1 LKPLLF
7 HLLTLDNFKLHR
19 STQID
24 LGASP
29 IALITGANGSGKTQI
44 LEAIV
49 LCLGG
54 SHSST
59 RIGTN
64 EEMIGNFGDTSEL
77 SLEIANPLINGKRM
91 LSFQTETFNR
101 LLGTEKVKIG
111 VSIRPN
117 QAIKYSIN
125 EKFSIDG
132 ERISRRDI
140 REMLKLLNI
149 NADNELAFTGAH
161 TVEVF
166 SGESARAKFE
176 RLLEL
181 TNLDEV
187 RSELLEAMKYY
198 NDSSERIRPI
208 KAVLKAHE
216 EALNLI
222 LERWK
227 MLQQREELLKKQE
240 KLELEKGWVLVNI
253 REEELSILQNQISTR
268 ESKKNKNEQKIDSL
282 DEKIRDFKEK
292 EVSLNLKIRSL
303 DESLEEKTKEMNSL
317 RDKTSGLEGELKTS
331 TRQELTINNDLDA
344 LKNQLEV
351 VGEGTKEVREKEIAS
366 ELSKIDQREEEIIQR
381 RRKIKQELADF
392 DTKIYTK
399 SSAKGSRF
407 EQSGERGSQLF
418 KNELAKR
425 ELNREIIGPIYQI
438 INLKRGEEKWKEAVN
453 RFIGTELFAFIAL
466 TRNALNEGVEIYKN
480 LFPRRDTPISITRI
494 DDKDF
499 EKFENDQSTKSRIQK
514 VNILARSTPLYNSAS
529 ELLEGPKRVLAYLRA
544 RVRGVVAEDGK
555 DANQFVDIAREI
567 RVPILTANSSFY
579 VNQFGSFTR
588 PPAPY
593 TLELGKERKESHIDE
608 NIPSQKGLEEED
620 DILRR
625 EGSTFAKKKFELNQ
639 ELARYSVDK
648 AQIRFLLTEKK
659 EEFMKIK
666 KQVKKIEEELTV
678 KRREYEEKKKTVEDL
693 EIEQKLSQTT
703 LRTLEEQLITN
714 NQEFNFLYRTNE
726 ELEREIELVSEKI
739 TPQELLVS
747 EVLEV
752 AEKLG
757 EKPEELRD
765 YEEVNNQL
773 QKVKGEI
780 RAIIGNPITRQTV
793 EEKKHEVKKLKEEVD
808 EGIIHVNNCKADVEK
823 RLKEWAEELYS
834 LIFALQKRVSLFLE
848 ESNIR
853 KLRLYLKKV
862 DKPGETELHL
872 DGLTSKK
879 DWLDFRRLS
888 SGEKVVSVNAII
900 NAFHSL
906 TYSPIHAI
914 DEVDQR
920 LDHGNS
926 IIVFK
931 MIKKSFEVA
940 KDQNEEIIPQFV
952 IICPDTIGIS
962 ESELITHWVLALSN
976 PEKNAEIQ
984 EVKEVEDSEES
995 LGN

>member
-1 LKPLLF
+1 MKPLLF
-7 HLLTLDNFKLHR
+7 HLLTLNNYKLHR

-29 IALITGANGSGKTQI
+29 ITLITGANGSGKTQI
-44 LEAIV
+44 LEAII

-64 EEMIGNFGDTSEL
+64 EEMIGNFGDTADL
-77 SLEIANPLINGKRM
+77 SLDITNPLINGKRM
-91 LSFQTETFNR
+91 LSFQNEVFNR
-101 LLGTEKVKIG
+101 LLRTDTIKIG

-117 QAIKYSIN
+117 QAIKYSVN
-125 EKFSIDG
+125 DKFSIDG

-140 REMLKLLNI
+140 REMLKLINI

-187 RSELLEAMKYY
+187 RNELLDAMKFY

-208 KAVLKAHE
+208 KAVYKAHE

-227 MLQQREELLKKQE
+227 MLQQREELLKEQE
-240 KLELEKGWVLVNI
+240 KLELEKGWALVII
-253 REEELSILQNQISTR
+253 REEELRLLQG
-268 ESKKNKNEQKIDSL
+268 EVKNRVEIKEKNELKIDSL
-282 DEKIRDFKEK
+282 DIKIRDFKEK
-292 EVSLNLKIRSL
+292 EQQLNLKISSL
-303 DESLEEKTKEMNSL
+303 DDTLEEKTKEMNHL
-317 RDKTSGLEGELKTS
+317 RDKTSSLEGELKTS
-331 TRQELTINNDLDA
+331 TRQELNVRGDLDG
-344 LKNQLEV
+344 LKNQLEI
-351 VGEGTKEVREKEIAS
+351 VGEGTKETREKEIAK
-366 ELSKIDQREEEIIQR
+366 ELHKLDQREEEIIQR
-381 RRKIKQELADF
+381 RRMIKQQIADF
-392 DTKIYTK
+392 DTKTYSRT
-399 SSAKGSRF
+399 SSRGSRL
-407 EQSGERGSQLF
+407 EQSGEKGSKQF
-418 KNELAKR
+418 RNELIKR
-425 ELNREIIGPIYQI
+425 ELDREIIGPIYQI
-438 INLKRGEEKWKEAVN
+438 IKLKNGEEKWKEAVN
-453 RFIGTELFAFIAL
+453 RFIGTELFAFIAI
-466 TRNALNEGVEIYKN
+466 TRTALNDGVKLYQE
-480 LFPRRDTPISITRI
+480 LFPKRDTPISITRI
-494 DDKDF
+494 DDEDF
-499 EKFENDQSTKSRIQK
+499 AKFENDNSTKSRIQR
-514 VNILARSTPLYNSAS
+514 VTILSRSTPLYNSAS

-544 RVRGVVAEDGK
+544 RVRGVVAEEGR
-555 DANQFVDIAREI
+555 DANQFVDIAREVRI
-567 RVPILTANSSFY
+567 PILTANGSFY

-593 TLELGKERKESHIDE
+593 TLELGKEGKDHQIDDNFPTQRE
-608 NIPSQKGLEEED
+608 LEEED

-625 EGSTFAKKKFELNQ
+625 EGSTFSKKRHELNQ
-639 ELARYSVDK
+639 ELQRYSVDK
-648 AQIRFLLTEKK
+648 AQKNFLISDKK
-659 EEFMKIK
+659 EEYLRIEE
-666 KQVKKIEEELTV
+666 QVKKLEEELTV
-678 KRREYEEKKKTVEDL
+678 KRGEYEEKKKEVEEL
-693 EIEQKLSQTT
+693 TLEQKLAQKT
-703 LRTLEEQLITN
+703 LKKLEEQLTTN
-714 NQEFNFLYRTNE
+714 NQEFNFLFRTNE
-726 ELEREIELVSEKI
+726 EVEREIEQLGEKI
-739 TPQELLVS
+739 APQEQLVK

-757 EKPEELRD
+757 AKPEEIRK

-793 EEKKHEVKKLKEEVD
+793 EEKQHEVKKLKEEVD
-808 EGIIHVNNCKADVEK
+808 EGIKHINNCKKDVEK
-823 RLKEWAEELYS
+823 RLKEWAEELYT

-853 KLRLYLKKV
+853 KLRLYLDKV

-888 SGEKVVSVNAII
+888 SGEKVLSVNAII

-926 IIVFK
+926 VVVFN

-940 KDQNEEIIPQFV
+940 REQNEEIIPQFV
-952 IICPDTIGIS
+952 VICPDTIGIS

-976 PEKNAEIQ
+976 PEKKNENQEI
-984 EVKEVEDSEES
+984 EEI
-995 LGN
+995 LEN